1 MDKARRVNRAFRRAT
16 HPLFAAWLIVIA
28 LLAGNLSAP
37 GLQRVLAQS
46 EGSAWG
52 PPANLS
58 LSGTASGP
66 RISAA
71 PDGTLY
77 TLWWDAIDGAKYASL
92 AVTDT
97 VWSPQRALPFVFGL
111 RDEEPSRAGGPPRV
125 SLTEPRAMRLYAGA
139 DGGLSVVWQNG
150 VGALLSASLA
160 GGRWTNPAQVTDL
173 ATAFDVLMS
182 PSQTLHGVY
191 VAPTERTGFPAGIY
205 HTARTSRGWSRP
217 RLAYP
222 SLYFRGVAETGL
234 SLSVATRD
242 DRDILIAWD
251 DPFLGRS
258 MFTRSLDGGETWA
271 QAEPVAGTSANAAAQ
286 ALATFGPDGEAMFL
300 WRDPTVSGCRI
311 YQRRSSDQGTVWGQP
326 EIVLG
331 DVGLCPTRWS
341 FVSAADKSAADN
353 RLWMI
358 GASTPVATAGAGAN
372 LPLNTANLILLAA
385 WDGSQW
391 SSVVLG
397 SPLVTDAASGVVR
410 ELSCLAATVGGE
422 RVGIVGCD
430 SRRDIWAATNAIP
443 LDRLA
448 VAARSN
454 WSRPAVLSVDPAR
467 VGHERVPAVAA
478 DEGGAVYAVWTRA
491 EAEAS
496 ASTCLYVMM
505 WSAGLASGPTLAL
518 CSPDLQDAPRPDAPR
533 RSERPA
539 LAVDGQGR
547 LHVVWTSSARGD
559 VLYSWALAR
568 ESTSASAWAAPV
580 TVPAPAVRDGAGAGQ
595 RVRTSSARTSSA
607 LASWPQIV
615 AHLLTNELFVAYT
628 VTFNEGRGVYIAR
641 SPDGGAT
648 WSAPAI
654 VFDAA
659 AAGWSGVDQ
668 ARIALDPYTGVLHV
682 AWLRAA
688 LPGSD
693 DAQGVYYARS
703 TDMGLTWSSPFEL
716 SQDAATWLQMA
727 AYEAGK
733 VYVAWMLPDSQLSS
747 DTMPLARVWGRY
759 SAEQGAQWGPVDGV
773 AGLEVDGPFALAT
786 DLAGHL
792 YLAGAIRRANGEAAV
807 SMVQWDGSRWAGRDD
822 LPLGRLGLY
831 RSAVAAAVAVKRGE
845 LTALINRW
853 SADVDQSGNYQII
866 GLERAVDVAQPA
878 PLPTLAPA
886 PTAAPT
892 PTPMITPS
900 PTPAP
905 TPTVPAER
913 ASDQAINFQ
922 GGDVLLLSG
931 AAAAVAVLFGLIAW
945 RGARR
950 RR

>member
-1 MDKARRVNRAFRRAT
+1 MDKVRAVNRIVRRAAR
-16 HPLFAAWLIVIA
+16 PLFAAWLIAIA
-28 LLAGNLSAP
+28 LATGNPGAP
-37 GLQRVLAQS
+37 GFERALAQA
-46 EGSAWG
+46 EGASWG

-58 LSGTASGP
+58 LSGTASMPGV
-66 RISAA
+66 SAA

-77 TLWWDAIDGAKYASL
+77 ALWWDAIDGAKYASL

-111 RDEEPSRAGGPPRV
+111 RNEEPSRTGGPPRV

-139 DGGLSVVWQNG
+139 DGGLSVIWQNG
-150 VGALLSASLA
+150 VGALLSANLV
-160 GGRWTNPAQVTDL
+160 GGRWSNPVQVTDL
-173 ATAFDVLMS
+173 AAAFDVLMS
-182 PSQTLHGVY
+182 PSRTLHGVY
-191 VAPTERTGFPAGIY
+191 VAPTERSGFPAGIY
-205 HTARTSRGWSRP
+205 YTTGASRGWSRP

-234 SLSVATRD
+234 SISIATRD

-258 MFTRSLDGGETWA
+258 MFTRSLDGGQTWA
-271 QAEPVAGTSANAAAQ
+271 DAEPVAGASAIAAAQ

-311 YQRRSSDQGTVWGQP
+311 YQRRSSDQATAWGQP

-341 FVSAADKSAADN
+341 FASAADN

-358 GASTPVATAGAGAN
+358 GASTPIATAGAGAN

-448 VAARSN
+448 VAARSK
-454 WSRPAVLSVDPAR
+454 WSRATVLSVDPVS
-467 VGHERVPAVAA
+467 VGQDSVPAVAA
-478 DEGGAVYAVWTRA
+478 DESGNVYAVWTRA

-496 ASTCLYVMM
+496 ANTCLYAMM

-518 CSPDLQDAPRPDAPR
+518 CSPELEDAPRPGAPR

-559 VLYSWALAR
+559 VLHSWALAR

-580 TVPAPAVRDGAGAGQ
+580 PVPTPALRDGAGAGQ
-595 RVRTSSARTSSA
+595 RA

-615 AHLLTNELFVAYT
+615 AHPLTNELFVVYA
-628 VTFNEGRGVYIAR
+628 VTFNEGRGVYVSR
-641 SPDGGAT
+641 SSDGGAT
-648 WSAPAI
+648 WSAPGV

-668 ARIALDPYTGVLHV
+668 ARIALDPHTGILHV
-682 AWLRAA
+682 AWLRVA

-703 TDMGLTWSSPFEL
+703 TDMGLTWSNSLEL

-727 AYEAGK
+727 VYDAGN
-733 VYVAWMLPDSQLSS
+733 VYVAWMMPDSQLSS
-747 DTMPLARVWGRY
+747 DTMPLARVWGRD
-759 SAEQGAQWGPVDGV
+759 SAEQGARWAPTDQA
-773 AGLEVDGPFALAT
+773 AGLEVDGPFGLAT
-786 DLAGHL
+786 DRAGHL
-792 YLAGAIRRANGEAAV
+792 YLVGVTRRANGEAVV
-807 SMVQWDGSRWAGRDD
+807 SMAQRDGSRWAGRDD
-822 LPLGRLGLY
+822 LPLGGLGLY
-831 RSAVAAAVAVKRGE
+831 RSAVAAAVAAKPRE

-853 SADVDQSGNYQII
+853 SAGADRSGNYQIV
-866 GLERAVDVAQPA
+866 GLRREVEAMQPA
-878 PLPTLAPA
+878 PLPTLTPA
-886 PTAAPT
+886 PTVAPT
-892 PTPMITPS
+892 PTPVVTPS

-905 TPTVPAER
+905 TPTVPAEH
-913 ASDQAINFQ
+913 AAQQVITIQ
-922 GGDVLLLSG
+922 GGDVFMLSG
-931 AAAAVAVLFGLIAW
+931 AAALAAILLGLIVW
-945 RGARR
+945 RGVRR

>member
-1 MDKARRVNRAFRRAT
+1 MDKVRVINGVFRWTAR
-16 HPLFAAWLIVIA
+16 PLFAVWLIAFTLV
-28 LLAGNLSAP
+28 AGNLGAP
-37 GLQRVLAQS
+37 GFERVLAQS
-46 EGSAWG
+46 EGSSWG

-58 LSGTASGP
+58 LSGTASVPG
-66 RISAA
+66 ISAA

-125 SLTEPRAMRLYAGA
+125 TLTEPRTMRLYAGA
-139 DGGLSVVWQNG
+139 DGSLSVVWQNG
-150 VGALLSASLA
+150 VGALLSASLT
-160 GGRWTNPAQVTDL
+160 GGRWSNPAHVTDL

-182 PSQTLHGVY
+182 PSQTLHAVY

-205 HTARTSRGWSRP
+205 YTARTSRGWSRP

-222 SLYFRGVAETGL
+222 SLYFRGLADMG
-234 SLSVATRD
+234 SSISVATRD
-242 DRDILIAWD
+242 DLDILIAWD

-258 MFTRSLDGGETWA
+258 MFTRSLDGGQTWA
-271 QAEPVAGTSANAAAQ
+271 DAEPVAGTPASAAVQ
-286 ALATFGPDGEAMFL
+286 ALATFGPDGEAIFL

-311 YQRRSSDQGTVWGQP
+311 YQRRSSDQATVWGQP

-341 FVSAADKSAADN
+341 FASAADN
-353 RLWMI
+353 RLWVI
-358 GASTPVATAGAGAN
+358 GASTPVATAGAGVN

-397 SPLVTDAASGVVR
+397 GPLVTDASSGVVR

-422 RVGIVGCD
+422 SVGIVGCD
-430 SRRDIWAATNAIP
+430 SRRDIWAARNAIP
-443 LDRLA
+443 LGRLVA
-448 VAARSN
+448 AARSN
-454 WSRPAVLSVDPAR
+454 WSRPAVLSVDPVD
-467 VGHERVPAVAA
+467 VGRDRVPDVAA
-478 DEGGAVYAVWTRA
+478 DESGNVYAVWTRA
-491 EAEAS
+491 EPEAS
-496 ASTCLYVMM
+496 ANTCLYVMM
-505 WSAGLASGPTLAL
+505 WSAGLASGPTLTL
-518 CSPDLQDAPRPDAPR
+518 CAPDLEDAPRPGVPR
-533 RSERPA
+533 RSERPS
-539 LAVDGQGR
+539 LTVDGQGR

-580 TVPAPAVRDGAGAGQ
+580 TVPTPAIRDGAGAGQ
-595 RVRTSSARTSSA
+595 RV

-615 AHLLTNELFVAYT
+615 AHPLTSELFVAYA
-628 VTFNEGRGVYIAR
+628 VTFNEGRGVYISR

-648 WSAPAI
+648 WSAPGV

-668 ARIALDPYTGVLHV
+668 ARIALDPYTGILHV
-682 AWLRAA
+682 AWLRVA

-703 TDMGLTWSSPFEL
+703 TDMGLTWSNSLEL

-727 AYEAGK
+727 AYDAGK
-733 VYVAWMLPDSQLSS
+733 VYVAWMMPDSQLSS
-747 DTMPLARVWGRY
+747 DTMPLARVWGRH
-759 SAEQGAQWGPVDGV
+759 SFEQGVQWAPVDRA
-773 AGLEVDGPFALAT
+773 AGLEVDGPFGLAT

-792 YLAGAIRRANGEAAV
+792 YLAGTIRRANGEGAV
-807 SMVQWDGSRWAGRDD
+807 SMVQWDGSRWTGRDD
-822 LPLGRLGLY
+822 LPLGGLGLY
-831 RSAVAAAVAVKRGE
+831 RSAVGATVAAKTGE

-853 SADVDQSGNYQII
+853 SAGADQSGNYQIVV
-866 GLERAVDVAQPA
+866 LRRAVDVARPA
-878 PLPTLAPA
+878 PLPTLTPA
-886 PTAAPT
+886 PTVE
-892 PTPMITPS
+892 PTPMPVITPS

-913 ASDQAINFQ
+913 VAQQIITIQ
-922 GGDVLLLSG
+922 GGDVLVLSG
-931 AAAAVAVLFGLIAW
+931 AAALVTILLGLIVW
-945 RGARR
+945 RGVRR